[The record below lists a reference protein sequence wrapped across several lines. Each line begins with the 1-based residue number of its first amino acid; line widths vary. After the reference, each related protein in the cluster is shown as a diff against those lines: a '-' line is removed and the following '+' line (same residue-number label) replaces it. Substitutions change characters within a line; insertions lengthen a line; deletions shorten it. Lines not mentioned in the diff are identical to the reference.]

1 MKSPGHRQHPTHRIV
16 ERRDAGRLRVQLGAD
31 VLAESNDVI
40 EVDEDGNPRRF
51 YFPRA
56 DVRMDALAP
65 SETHSHCP
73 FKGDARYFSLKFGD
87 GLLADAAWSYETPYE
102 EHAGLA
108 GRIAFWSEK
117 FEDLQVKP
125 AG

>member
-1 MKSPGHRQHPTHRIV
+1 MKSPGHQQHPTHRLV
-16 ERRDAGRLRVQLGAD
+16 ERREPRRLRVQLGAD
-31 VLAESNDVI
+31 VLAESADVI
-40 EVDEDGNPRRF
+40 ELDEDGHPRRY

-56 DVRMDALAP
+56 DVRMDALLP
-65 SETHSHCP
+65 SETTSHCP

-87 GLLADAAWSYETPYE
+87 GVMADAAWSYEQPYD
-102 EHAGLA
+102 EHAAIA

-125 AG
+125 A